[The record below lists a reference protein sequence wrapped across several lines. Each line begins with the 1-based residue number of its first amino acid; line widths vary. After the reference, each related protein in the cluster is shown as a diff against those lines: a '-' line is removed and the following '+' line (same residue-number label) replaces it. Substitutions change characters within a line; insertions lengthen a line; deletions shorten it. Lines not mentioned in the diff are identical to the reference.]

1 MSNLNIKN
9 IKPTNFK
16 SLFTEKCPVIHNSE
30 YFSNKHFLIKK
41 SILKKS
47 QLDYLNSFP
56 LDTSLI
62 KSLAKTI
69 ENESRKPIITEFI
82 PQYIH
87 EDNEYNTLIMEL
99 DRGYKPYNESTSKIY
114 PSINESY
121 YNLIQYLNCKLCIVN
136 NDQVNPLSIYNSNNE
151 FVGIVLPIKVKDC
164 DISNAKNYIDY
175 LEEIKLEQDAKELAK
190 QNSKKCL
197 YIKDNKAVVKNKEL
211 ISIAELINDESYKN
225 LYIEK
230 TTKRDAGVYI
240 DLGIVHVYIRS
251 ITGDASHEDIKYY
264 LNNATNYTLQ
274 MALDNIYNRKNNNQF
289 INVADIKL
297 IELSGATEQEVKELI
312 DYRQEWYD
320 RKAKEEQFKKSK
332 QEQEDKEYT
341 DYKNKIIDEL
351 ISQAEQAIIN
361 NQKVNNKEITVYKS
375 RYESNDTS
383 LILHMMKL
391 YDIKVPLKTQGWIN
405 QALASIFYDVE
416 DGNVSYTYYKS
427 SANSNVFRKYLNEFV
442 GKVQDKYGVRVESVA
457 K

>member
-1 MSNLNIKN
+1 MQNIKS
-9 IKPTNFK
+9 INFK
-16 SLFTEKCPVIHNSE
+16 SLFTEKCPVIHNSD

-56 LDTSLI
+56 LDTHLIQSL
-62 KSLAKTI
+62 SKTI

-87 EDNEYNTLIMEL
+87 NNNEYNTLIVEI
-99 DRGYKPYNESTSKIY
+99 DRGYKNCTDWLNKIY

-121 YNLIQYLNCKLCIVN
+121 YNLIQSLNCKLCIVN
-136 NDQVNPLSIYNSNNE
+136 NDQVNPLSIYNNDNE

-164 DISNAKNYIDY
+164 DIPNAKNYIDY
-175 LEEIKLEQDAKELAK
+175 LAELKLEQEAKELAK

-197 YIKDNKAVVKNKEL
+197 YIKDNKAVIRNKEL
-211 ISIAELINDESYKN
+211 ICVSDSVNDNNYDN
-225 LYIEK
+225 LYIE
-230 TTKRDAGVYI
+230 RYINDSPDANVYI
-240 DLGIVHVYIRS
+240 DLGIVCVYIRT
-251 ITGDASHEDIKYY
+251 IRKDMLTEDIKYY
-264 LNNATNYTLQ
+264 LSNLSDYTLD
-274 MALDNIYNRKNNNQF
+274 MALANIYNRKNNNQF
-289 INVADIKL
+289 NNVADIKL
-297 IELSGATEQEVKELI
+297 IELSGASEQEVQGLI
-312 DYRQEWYD
+312 DYRQDWYD
-320 RKAKEEQFKKSK
+320 RKFKEDQIKKSK
-332 QEQEDKEYT
+332 QEQDDKEYT
-341 DYKNKIIDEL
+341 DSKNKIVNEL

-391 YDIKVPLKTQGWIN
+391 YEIKVPLKTQGWIN
-405 QALASIFYDVE
+405 QALAEIYYDVK
-416 DGNVSYTYYKS
+416 DGKVSYSYYKS
-427 SANSNVFRKYLNEFV
+427 SANSNVFRKYLNEFI
-442 GKVQDKYGVRVESVA
+442 GKVQDKYGVNLECVV

>member
-1 MSNLNIKN
+1 MQNIKS
-9 IKPTNFK
+9 INFK
-16 SLFTEKCPVIHNSE
+16 SLFTEKCPVIHNSD

-47 QLDYLNSFP
+47 QLDYLNLFP
-56 LDTSLI
+56 LDTHLI
-62 KSLAKTI
+62 QSLAKTI

-87 EDNEYNTLIMEL
+87 SNNEYNTLIMEI
-99 DRGYKPYNESTSKIY
+99 DRGYKNCTDWLNKIY

-121 YNLIQYLNCKLCIVN
+121 YNLIQSLNCKLFIVN

-151 FVGIVLPIKVKDC
+151 FVGIVLPVKVKDC
-164 DISNAKNYIDY
+164 DIPNAKNYIDY
-175 LEEIKLEQDAKELAK
+175 LAELKLEQDAKELAK

-197 YIKDNKAVVKNKEL
+197 YIKDNKAVVRNKEL
-211 ISIAELINDESYKN
+211 ISIAELINDEAYKN

-230 TTKRDAGVYI
+230 CVNENKNAGVYI
-240 DLGIVHVYIRS
+240 DLGIVCVYIRTMANNTS
-251 ITGDASHEDIKYY
+251 TLTEDIKYY
-264 LNNATNYTLQ
+264 LSNLSNYTLE
-274 MALDNIYNRKNNNQF
+274 MALANIYNRKNNNHF

-297 IELSGATEQEVKELI
+297 VELSGATEQEVQGLI

-341 DYKNKIIDEL
+341 DSKNKIVEDL
-351 ISQAEQAIIN
+351 ILQAEQAIIN
-361 NQKVNNKEITVYKS
+361 NQKVNNKDITVYKS

-391 YDIKVPLKTQGWIN
+391 YEIKIPLKTQGWIN
-405 QALASIFYDVE
+405 QALAEIYYDVE
-416 DGNVSYTYYKS
+416 DGKISYSYYKS